1 MPLNKQYII
10 GVDGGG
16 TKTRVVI
23 GTKKGNIL
31 AFMDGG
37 GTNIKSTPFHE
48 VRQQIQQ
55 LLDSLI
61 LKIGATKSD
70 ISTIFLC
77 VAGGDRQEDI
87 KRWKA
92 WIAPMFP
99 SASCKVTV
107 TVTNDAVAALTSGT
121 FTREGLV
128 VIAGTGSIVYAVQ
141 QNSISRMG
149 GWGYLLG
156 DEGSG
161 YYIGQEALR
170 IITRQ
175 YDACGLYE
183 DAFSKA
189 VLERLA
195 LTNPTEI
202 ITLIYEQSQP
212 RICISSIARTV
223 LLLATQNNEIAKRI
237 VDRAVT
243 HLVQLL
249 QMMFRKEPQVK
260 KFPIVTCGGLFENQY
275 FAQCFQA
282 KLQQSTIDNQIIQPE
297 VPPAIG
303 AFINGLLSEGIP
315 MTGALQQTV
324 KETWMSV
331 KNSNGGI

>member
-1 MPLNKQYII
+1 VPLNKSYII

-16 TKTRVVI
+16 TKTRAVI
-23 GTKKGNIL
+23 GTKDGSVL
-31 AFMDGG
+31 AVMDGD
-37 GTNIKSTPFHE
+37 GTNIKSTPSYE
-48 VRQQIQQ
+48 VRQHIQQ
-55 LLDSLI
+55 LLECLVQ
-61 LKIGATKSD
+61 KVGATKSD
-70 ISTIFLC
+70 ISTVFLC
-77 VAGGDRQEDI
+77 VAGGDRQEDLI
-87 KRWKA
+87 RWKE
-92 WIAPMFP
+92 WIAHIFP
-99 SASCKVTV
+99 FPFCKV

-121 FTREGLV
+121 FTQEGLV
-128 VIAGTGSIVYAVQ
+128 VIAGTGSIVYVVQ
-141 QNSISRMG
+141 ENFISRIG

-170 IITRQ
+170 AITRQ
-175 YDACGLYE
+175 YDAYGLNE

-189 VLERLA
+189 ILERLA
-195 LTNPTEI
+195 LTDPTEI
-202 ITLIYEQSQP
+202 ITLIYEHTQP
-212 RICISSIARTV
+212 RICISSITRTV

-249 QMMFRKEPQVK
+249 QKMFRKEPQVK

-275 FAQCFQA
+275 FVQCFQA

-303 AFINGLLSEGIP
+303 AFINGLFSEGIP
-315 MTGALQQTV
+315 MTKALQQTV
-324 KETWMSV
+324 KETWMNV
-331 KNSNGGI
+331 KKSNGGI

>member
-1 MPLNKQYII
+1 MPLNKSYII

-16 TKTRVVI
+16 TKTRAVI
-23 GTKKGNIL
+23 GTKDGSVL
-31 AFMDGG
+31 AVMDGD
-37 GTNIKSTPFHE
+37 GTNIKSTPSYE
-48 VRQQIQQ
+48 VRQHIQQ
-55 LLDSLI
+55 LLECLVQ
-61 LKIGATKSD
+61 KVGATKSD
-70 ISTIFLC
+70 ISTVFLC
-77 VAGGDRQEDI
+77 VAGGDRQEDLI
-87 KRWKA
+87 RWKE
-92 WIAPMFP
+92 WIAHIFP
-99 SASCKVTV
+99 FPFCKV

-121 FTREGLV
+121 FTQEGLV
-128 VIAGTGSIVYAVQ
+128 VIAGTGSIVYVVQ
-141 QNSISRMG
+141 ENFISRIG

-170 IITRQ
+170 AITRQ
-175 YDACGLYE
+175 YDAYGLNE

-189 VLERLA
+189 ILERLA
-195 LTNPTEI
+195 LTDPTEI
-202 ITLIYEQSQP
+202 ITLIYEHTQP
-212 RICISSIARTV
+212 RICISSITRTV

-249 QMMFRKEPQVK
+249 QKMFRKEPQVK

-275 FAQCFQA
+275 FVQCFQA

-303 AFINGLLSEGIP
+303 AFINGLFSEGIP
-315 MTGALQQTV
+315 MTKALQQTV
-324 KETWMSV
+324 KETWMNV
-331 KNSNGGI
+331 KKSNGGI

>member
-1 MPLNKQYII
+1 VPLNNQYII

-16 TKTRVVI
+16 TKTRAII
-23 GTKKGNIL
+23 GTKEGNIL
-31 AFMDGG
+31 AFMDGH
-37 GTNIKSTPFHE
+37 GTNIKSTPAHE
-48 VRQQIQQ
+48 VRQHIQH
-55 LLDSLI
+55 LLESLVQ
-61 LKIGATKSD
+61 KISATKYD
-70 ISTIFLC
+70 VSTIFLC

-92 WIAPMFP
+92 WIAPMLP
-99 SASCKVTV
+99 STSCKV

-170 IITRQ
+170 AITRQ
-175 YDACGLYE
+175 YDAYGLNE

-189 VLERLA
+189 ILERLA
-195 LTNPTEI
+195 LTDPTEI
-202 ITLIYEQSQP
+202 ITLIYEHTQP
-212 RICISSIARTV
+212 RICISSITRTV

-275 FAQCFQA
+275 FVQCFQA

-303 AFINGLLSEGIP
+303 AFINGLFSEGIP
-315 MTGALQQTV
+315 MTKALQQTV
-324 KETWMSV
+324 KETWMNI
-331 KNSNGGI
+331 KKSNGGI

>member
-1 MPLNKQYII
+1 MPLNKSYII

-16 TKTRVVI
+16 TKTRAVI
-23 GTKKGNIL
+23 GTKDGSVL
-31 AFMDGG
+31 AVMDGD
-37 GTNIKSTPFHE
+37 GTNIKSTPSYE
-48 VRQQIQQ
+48 VRQHIQQ
-55 LLDSLI
+55 LLECLVQRV
-61 LKIGATKSD
+61 GATKSD
-70 ISTIFLC
+70 ISTVFLC
-77 VAGGDRQEDI
+77 VAGGDRQEDLI
-87 KRWKA
+87 RWKE
-92 WIAPMFP
+92 WIAHIFP
-99 SASCKVTV
+99 FPFCKV

-121 FTREGLV
+121 FTQEGLV
-128 VIAGTGSIVYAVQ
+128 VIAGTGSIVYVVQ
-141 QNSISRMG
+141 ENFISRIG

-170 IITRQ
+170 TITRQ

-195 LTNPTEI
+195 LTDPTEI
-202 ITLIYEQSQP
+202 ITLIYEHSQP

-223 LLLATQNNEIAKRI
+223 LLLATQNNETAKRI
-237 VDRAVT
+237 ADHAVT

-249 QMMFRKEPQVK
+249 QMMFRKEPHVK
-260 KFPIVTCGGLFENQY
+260 KFPIVTCGGLFENHY
-275 FAQCFQA
+275 FVQCFQA
-282 KLQQSTIDNQIIQPE
+282 KLQQATIYNQIIQPE

-303 AFINGLLSEGIP
+303 AFINGLFSEGIP

-324 KETWMSV
+324 KGTWMSV